1 MSLNSNNFMTF
12 VTNFWFFHIIKYCW
26 RWIIARKNYVLKDKN
41 SIFIDNK
48 AIIGDNVIIYENN
61 RIEGECVIG
70 DNVTIYPNS
79 FISNTEIGKGTK
91 IYSSFIEKSKIGS
104 CCFIG
109 PFAHLRAGSN
119 IHDFA
124 KIGNFCEIKNAE
136 IGEQT
141 KVSHLA
147 YVGDAKVGKR
157 CNVGCG
163 AIFVNFNGKTK
174 FKTVV
179 EDDVFIGSNVNIIA
193 PVTIGSGA
201 YICAGTTVDK
211 DIASS
216 DFAIGRVRAEIKKN
230 RAKQYLDKT
239 T

>member
-1 MSLNSNNFMTF
+1 MKFSYHKVS
-12 VTNFWFFHIIKYCW
+12 W
-26 RWIIARKNYVLKDKN
+26 RWIIARKNYILKDKN

-48 AIIGDNVIIYENN
+48 AIIGENVIIYENN
-61 RIEGECVIG
+61 RIEGECFIG

-79 FISNTEIGKGTK
+79 FISNTEIGKGSK

-109 PFAHLRAGSN
+109 PFAHLRAGSV
-119 IHDFA
+119 IKDFA
-124 KIGNFCEIKNAE
+124 KIGNFCEIKNTV

-141 KVSHLA
+141 KVNHLA
-147 YVGDAKVGKR
+147 YVGDAKLGKR

-174 FKTVV
+174 SKTVV
-179 EDDVFIGSNVNIIA
+179 GDDVFIGSNVNVIA
-193 PVTIGSGA
+193 PVTIESGS

-211 DIASS
+211 NIDAG
-216 DFAIGRVRAEIKKN
+216 DFAIGRVRVEIKKN
-230 RAKQYLDKT
+230 RASDYLDNKS
-239 T
+239 